1 VTVLVA
7 HESEPIREVVR
18 RLVEGAGYAVQV
30 VADGASA
37 VRALDRGDAPRAL
50 VVDVAIPGVHAYQIV
65 EEVRRRGLG
74 TRVVLIASIYNRTG
88 YKRRPTSLY
97 GADDYVEQHHLP
109 DALVGK
115 LERLIGPPDHAATST
130 PPASHADTPEGRAIK
145 AAGEARLDP
154 VAAQSRAERLA
165 RLIVADIALYNGD
178 ALDHDDDDE
187 LQARLRLDLEE
198 GRLLFDLRVPVEVR
212 RTRDFIG
219 VALEELRQQ
228 RRRARAEAAGGA

>member
-1 VTVLVA
+1 MSVLVA
-7 HESEPIREVVR
+7 HETETIREITR
-18 RLVEGAGYAVQV
+18 RLVEGAGYTAHA
-30 VADGASA
+30 VADGRSV
-37 VRALDRGDAPRAL
+37 VRALDQKTPPRAL
-50 VVDVAIPGVHAYQIV
+50 VVDVALPDLTAYQLV
-65 EEVRRRGLG
+65 EEVRRRGLD

-115 LERLIGPPDHAATST
+115 LQRLIGPPEHSASSEPPPPHAV
-130 PPASHADTPEGRAIK
+130 TPEGRAIK

-154 VAAQSRAERLA
+154 VAAQARAERLA

-178 ALDHDDDDE
+178 AIDHHDDDE
-187 LQARLRLDLEE
+187 LQARLRMDLEE
-198 GRLLFDLRVPVEVR
+198 GRLLFDLRVPIEVR

-219 VALEELRQQ
+219 EALEALRAQ
-228 RRRARAEAAGGA
+228 RRAAGGA